1 MAVGAAEV
9 IEQHLLE
16 STLWQEGVLHADHTA
31 VWGSFY
37 DPAAKLWGYACCKAT
52 KKNIACPKAA
62 ASKQQQAE
70 QKKEERQARP
80 EGQSSSDEP
89 DGDESPTDSEQEKDE
104 HLPWDWKN
112 PPAQLLPKEK
122 VQGGRKAAFIE
133 HFILYILAAWRN
145 ALAQDGNLSS
155 FSDIERAAF
164 KDSLAETE
172 KAVTP
177 LLWRLRKG
185 KNLNRGEARQKHR
198 CRETRTSM
206 EGKHVEE
213 KDVLSQLDQ
222 MVSSAANR
230 DYVAAHETYMTMTFG
245 NKMWNLTH
253 VAHVAACTMKGAREY
268 RRNRDSLNTYDMDP
282 VSQKYMWAMKKIVH
296 FAQVINPNT
305 DDQSRNVVL

>member
-1 MAVGAAEV
+1 MSVGAAEV
-9 IEQHLLE
+9 SEQHLLE
-16 STLWQEGVLHADHTA
+16 STLWKEGLLHADHTA

-37 DPAAKLWGYACCKAT
+37 DPTSKRWGYACCKAT
-52 KKNIACPKAA
+52 KKDIACPKAA
-62 ASKQQQAE
+62 ASKQQREE

-80 EGQSSSDEP
+80 EAQSSSDAP
-89 DGDESPTDSEQEKDE
+89 DDDESPTDSEQEKDE
-104 HLPWDWKN
+104 FLPWDWKN
-112 PPAQLLPKEK
+112 PPAELLPKDK
-122 VQGGRKAAFIE
+122 VHGGKRAHIQ
-133 HFILYILAAWRN
+133 HFILYILGAWRG
-145 ALAQDGNLSS
+145 ALEKDSTLSS

-164 KDSLAETE
+164 KDSLPETE
-172 KAVTP
+172 KAITP
-177 LLWRLRKG
+177 LLWRLKKG

-222 MVSSAANR
+222 MVSSAAAQE
-230 DYVAAHETYMTMTFG
+230 YGQAHETYMTMTFG

-282 VSQKYMWAMKKIVH
+282 VSQKYMWAMKKIIH
-296 FAQVINPNT
+296 YAQVINPNT
-305 DDQSRNVVL
+305 DQARNVVL